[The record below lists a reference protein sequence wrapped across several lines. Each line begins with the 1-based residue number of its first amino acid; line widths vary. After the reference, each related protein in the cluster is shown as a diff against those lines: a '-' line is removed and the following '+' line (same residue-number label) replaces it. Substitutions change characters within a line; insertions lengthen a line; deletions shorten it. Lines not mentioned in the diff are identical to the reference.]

1 MKRGDRIDAWKVRE
15 RNLAKDITVN
25 KNEPPQILRIEPR
38 WPIVLTILVVVGLMA
53 VLPNRVRLFPAWF
66 VYVIAITALTAIA
79 AVPISGAAKRWRR
92 IERIVTLGI
101 VVIIGSTTIMGVASL
116 IRDLVSQSKALD
128 GLTLLSS
135 SVGMWVSNV
144 LTFSLL
150 FWQIDRG
157 GPEARMNDA
166 SKRPDFLFPQTGAPD
181 EAPLDWRPTFVDY
194 LFLSFTTATA
204 FSPTD
209 TLPMTSHAKLLMMIE
224 SSISLITI
232 AVIAARAIN
241 ILGS

>member
-1 MKRGDRIDAWKVRE
+1 M
-15 RNLAKDITVN
+15 N

-38 WPIVLTILVVVGLMA
+38 WPVFLTILVVFGLTA
-53 VLPNRVRLFPAWF
+53 ELPVRVRLFPQWF
-66 VYVIAITALTAIA
+66 VFIIAIAALTAIA

-92 IERIVTLGI
+92 IEHIVMLVIVAILG
-101 VVIIGSTTIMGVASL
+101 SATTMSVASL
-116 IRDLVSQSKALD
+116 IREMVTPSRDLD
-128 GLTLLSS
+128 GLLLLSS

-157 GPEARMNDA
+157 GSEARMNDIG
-166 SKRPDFLFPQTGAPD
+166 KRPDFLFPQTGAPD

-194 LFLSFTTATA
+194 LFLSYTTATA

-209 TLPMTSHAKLLMMIE
+209 TLPMTSRAKLMMMVE
-224 SSISLITI
+224 SSIALTTF
-232 AVIAARAIN
+232 AVVAARAIN